1 MSLIN
6 TELFMLFYI
15 QCSSTFRY
23 MLKNQVVIDLVLLF
37 TDTCKSKNYLVYLKN
52 YLSFFKIS
60 DIYNKSKQ

>member
-1 MSLIN
+1 MLYNQMSLIN

-37 TDTCKSKNYLVYLKN
+37 TDTCKSKNYLVYLR
-52 YLSFFKIS
+52 I
-60 DIYNKSKQ
+60 IYRFLK

>member
-37 TDTCKSKNYLVYLKN
+37 TDTCKSKNYLVYLR
-52 YLSFFKIS
+52 I
-60 DIYNKSKQ
+60 IYRFLK